1 MKRVFCFILA
11 VLLLVPA
18 LAAAESGTLMC
29 LGCTVNGETVLTIDG
44 PVMMTAIADAPAVS
58 AWKVN
63 GTVVEGETN
72 MFLVFTADGNTVVE
86 AVAGDAAEVTT
97 VPAAEAES
105 ARPVVIKSVGATLQL
120 LDSAG
125 NPGGEKVTELDFTNG
140 LDNPVSGETEQAG
153 FASFRV
159 TADDPHNGKIAYW
172 VINGTKFTFNNT
184 VKYITV
190 LGLNESMTF
199 EVVYNYSSPT
209 TMGQYPEADGRLIA
223 SVHNAKMRFVDGS
236 RTGGELLNELDF
248 TDSYKN
254 AASGEVCPGGKV
266 NLKVYFDGSET
277 TIVQYWQID
286 GAVFLFNSEIRAMY
300 LRDLGQSMD
309 FVCCY
314 KGAPASAS
322 SGSNADFTPIPRD
335 PSLRL
340 DPEFRLEPEF
350 KKKNDKRLEDILKG
364 IINGSDSSGE
374 GGMTEIDPP
383 IERKPRTPIN

>member
-1 MKRVFCFILA
+1 MKKVLCFILA

-29 LGCTVNGETVLTIDG
+29 LGCKVNGETVMNIDG
-44 PVMMTAIADAPAVS
+44 PVVLTAIADAPAVS

-63 GTVVEGETN
+63 GTVVEGEN
-72 MFLVFTADGNTVVE
+72 NIFLIFTADGNTVVE
-86 AVAGDAAEVTT
+86 AVAGDAASAAAQT
-97 VPAAEAES
+97 PAAQEAS
-105 ARPVVIKSVGATLQL
+105 ARPVVIKAVGATLQL
-120 LDSAG
+120 LDTDG

-140 LDNPVSGETEQAG
+140 LENPVSGDTEPAG

-172 VINGTKFTFNNT
+172 IINGTKFTFNNT

-190 LGLNESMTF
+190 LGLAESMTF

-209 TMGQYPEADGRLIA
+209 TMWQYPEADGRLIA
-223 SVHNAKMRFVDGS
+223 SVQNAKMRFVNGS
-236 RTGGELLNELDF
+236 QTGGENMSELDF

-277 TIVQYWQID
+277 TIVQYWQIN

-309 FVCCY
+309 FLCQY
-314 KGAPASAS
+314 KGAAS
-322 SGSNADFTPIPRD
+322 SGSSGSSNGGLNLTPIPRD
-335 PSLRL
+335 PSLNI
-340 DPEFRLEPEF
+340 DPGARKRF
-350 KKKNDKRLEDILKG
+350 DSRLEDILNG
-364 IINGSDSSGE
+364 ILNGSGSSNE